1 MQQKPNNFSMQDAMH
16 LANTPAGQQLLSLLQ
31 QSNPD
36 VLGKAKQQ
44 AAAGEYTQLA
54 KTLESL
60 MASEEVKKL
69 LTQLG
74 G

>member
-1 MQQKPNNFSMQDAMH
+1 MQKNSDNFSTQDAMR

-31 QSNPD
+31 RSNPD
-36 VLGKAKQQ
+36 VLETAKQQ
-44 AAAGEYTQLA
+44 AANGNYAQLT

-60 MASEEVKKL
+60 MASEEIKNL
-69 LTQLG
+69 LKQLG